1 MLELEA
7 RIIAA
12 TMIELG
18 IGEMCQSPSTGTYED
33 LGSMSKQAKVDCL
46 NSLACK
52 VVDTYILRKD
62 KVETILEKT
71 REAQDAEKSENV
83 KEGERFPCRFPGC
96 QKSFKHDGKRRRDHE
111 KTHGSFVAEQHSK
124 PSANS
129 SQNVAKS
136 SDDMFNYQSSFLEVG
151 MLLANFYDAIS
162 EGDGQRVVR
171 CWKFILLYLVQDGA
185 SSRKYALEA
194 FYLLCQ
200 INSTLSPR
208 AAHRLIW
215 NRFYKTK
222 SCPGGNIPLDLALEH
237 FNRLIKILIRNLG
250 PNGLNKRAIDR
261 YCDALAVNKS
271 ILDNFDTLCGV
282 TRRSG
287 KHYCRSVAADLQ
299 KIVKELLDQNALVF
313 QEKRDLSHF
322 QGFQDSLLSN
332 SDLRS
337 LFKWITTHKKN
348 VHLKKCAR

>member
-1 MLELEA
+1 MRADVSKNVSACKKFFMLELEA

-208 AAHRLIW
+208 ASHRLIW

-287 KHYCRSVAADLQ
+287 KHYCRTVAA
-299 KIVKELLDQNALVF
+299 E
-313 QEKRDLSHF
+313 
-322 QGFQDSLLSN
+322 SLL
-332 SDLRS
+332 
-337 LFKWITTHKKN
+337 T
-348 VHLKKCAR
+348 C

>member
-1 MLELEA
+1 MSTDEVIKFSTVDPDHGRKLTLDNVDIHIPTHDMTEEHQNLDAHYCSLMSTENRVSGLHLSDAQPICEL
-7 RIIAA
+7 
-12 TMIELG
+12 
-18 IGEMCQSPSTGTYED
+18 
-33 LGSMSKQAKVDCL
+33 
-46 NSLACK
+46 
-52 VVDTYILRKD
+52 
-62 KVETILEKT
+62 KT
-71 REAQDAEKSENV
+71 
-83 KEGERFPCRFPGC
+83 
-96 QKSFKHDGKRRRDHE
+96 
-111 KTHGSFVAEQHSK
+111 
-124 PSANS
+124 
-129 SQNVAKS
+129 
-136 SDDMFNYQSSFLEVG
+136 
-151 MLLANFYDAIS
+151 
-162 EGDGQRVVR
+162 
-171 CWKFILLYLVQDGA
+171 
-185 SSRKYALEA
+185 LEA

-208 AAHRLIW
+208 ASHRLIW

-299 KIVKELLDQNALVF
+299 EIVKELLDQNALVF